1 MDKMGVTIHILHR
14 MKLKKSKLPKALS
27 DIKVSTVH
35 SVSNCFEI
43 LFILQST
50 ELVTVKDILLSRVSL
65 PPPPAKKKKKHLPP
79 LFGQKI
85 LY

>member
-1 MDKMGVTIHILHR
+1 MGVTIHILHR

-65 PPPPAKKKKKHLPP
+65 PPPPAKKKKKPP
-79 LFGQKI
+79 PPTLWAKDT
-85 LY
+85 LLKT